1 MGVLIEFKKLQK
13 TVKERRQNMT
23 DLYLYVPEVCDG
35 DFCPMNCDNCYK
47 HDEALAAAEGEDRD
61 D

>member
-1 MGVLIEFKKLQK
+1 
-13 TVKERRQNMT
+13 MT